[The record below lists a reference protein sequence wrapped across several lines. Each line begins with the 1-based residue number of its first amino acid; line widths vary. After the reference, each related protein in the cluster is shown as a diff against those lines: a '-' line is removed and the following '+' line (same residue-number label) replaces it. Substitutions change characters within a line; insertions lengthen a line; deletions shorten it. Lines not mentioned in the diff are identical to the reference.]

1 MQDKIKI
8 NKFLKNNIGEYIVI
22 KNLIN
27 EQEEII
33 LLDNF
38 VVENNKIKL
47 FSDKRNYNF
56 EVLEEGFSDNKV
68 FDLGLVIITR
78 GLGGLEGF
86 LIEQF

>member
-1 MQDKIKI
+1 MQDKAKI

-38 VVENNKIKL
+38 VVENKKIKF

-56 EVLEEGFSDNKV
+56 DVIEEDFSDSQV
-68 FDLGLVIITR
+68 FDLGLLIITR
-78 GLGGLEGF
+78 GLEGF
-86 LIEQF
+86 LIQVF

>member
-1 MQDKIKI
+1 MQDKAKI

-38 VVENNKIKL
+38 VVENKKIKL

-56 EVLEEGFSDNKV
+56 DVIEEDFSDSQV
-68 FDLGLVIITR
+68 FDLGLLIITR
-78 GLGGLEGF
+78 GLEGF
-86 LIEQF
+86 LIQVF

>member
-27 EQEEII
+27 NQEEII
-33 LLDNF
+33 FLDNY

-47 FSDKRNYNF
+47 FSDEKNYDF
-56 EVLEEGFSDNKV
+56 TVIDNKV
-68 FDLGLVIITR
+68 FDLGLLIITR
-78 GLGGLEGF
+78 GLEGF
-86 LIEQF
+86 LIQVF